1 MLINAKNLTLSYEKD
16 QPIIDGGDFVVN
28 EKDFIF
34 IGGPSG
40 TGKST
45 LLKSLYAQILPSQG
59 ELIVNGFDINKLSNK
74 ELRDLRRDI
83 GIVFQDYKLIKE
95 WTIEENIMLPL
106 KINGYSQKVC
116 ENQAQ
121 KLLEHVKLSHKKGC
135 YPAQLSGGEQQRV
148 SVARALAHNPN
159 IILADEPTGNLDEF
173 SADVIWGLLKGANK
187 QLGIT
192 ILVVTHSIPQNFGIN
207 FRKLSLEHGKI
218 YESF

>member
-1 MLINAKNLTLSYEKD
+1 VLISAKNLTLSYEKD

>member
-1 MLINAKNLTLSYEKD
+1 MLISAKNLTLSYEKD